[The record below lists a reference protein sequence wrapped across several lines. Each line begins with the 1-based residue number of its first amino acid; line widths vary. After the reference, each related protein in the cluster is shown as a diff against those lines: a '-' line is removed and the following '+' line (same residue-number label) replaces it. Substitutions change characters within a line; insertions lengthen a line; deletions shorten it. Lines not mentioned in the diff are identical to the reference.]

1 MAKNLVHD
9 EDRYIAEVAAT
20 DPATAESGDPVLVGN
35 IPGVALVDEG
45 DGGNATGMIT
55 IDRGGI
61 WKMPVVGASGAIAVG
76 DILYLDGGELNDD
89 DSGGTRW
96 GYALGTVGSGATA
109 VIDVL
114 VGY

>member
-45 DGGNATGMIT
+45 DGGNGTGNIT
-55 IDRGGI
+55 IDWGGI
-61 WKMPVVGASGAIAVG
+61 WNSTTTTRTARAGA
-76 DILYLDGGELNDD
+76 
-89 DSGGTRW
+89 TRW
-96 GYALGTVGSGATA
+96 AR
-109 VIDVL
+109 
-114 VGY
+114 